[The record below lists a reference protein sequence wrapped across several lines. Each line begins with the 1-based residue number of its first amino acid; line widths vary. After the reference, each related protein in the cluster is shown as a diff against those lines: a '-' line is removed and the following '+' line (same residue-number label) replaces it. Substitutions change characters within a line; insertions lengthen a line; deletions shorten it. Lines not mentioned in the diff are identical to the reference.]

1 MADNDDKRE
10 DTGGK
15 KTLSLKGS
23 PNLGGNRPGGPGM
36 ARTQNRNT
44 VVVER
49 KNRFVPTPPPASHA
63 PRTQA

>member
-36 ARTQNRNT
+36 GR
-44 VVVER
+44 
-49 KNRFVPTPPPASHA
+49 PTRGRGGTGILHTAALSRSSAGLGRLP
-63 PRTQA
+63 

>member
-23 PNLGGNRPGGPGM
+23 PNLGANRPGGPGLGRSPN
-36 ARTQNRNT
+36 RTT

-49 KNRFVPTPPPASHA
+49 
-63 PRTQA
+63 